1 MIWDG
6 IVPLS
11 TVGKPEASFFTL
23 RDTHHFSP
31 EDQFGTKCSQAGR
44 FFISLNNSFL
54 VFRGGGGVVEAGL
67 HQSSNKF
74 KWDFRYAY
82 QVPSKAVGMVMFVD

>member
-11 TVGKPEASFFTL
+11 TVGKPGASFFTL

-44 FFISLNNSFL
+44 FFISLNNSFGVAYIL
-54 VFRGGGGVVEAGL
+54 KVNKLAESTFQAKKIGGKSA
-67 HQSSNKF
+67 
-74 KWDFRYAY
+74 
-82 QVPSKAVGMVMFVD
+82 